1 MKSPSELASPPEAFR
16 DTKEEFRE
24 KVNAGEMQSDLQS
37 TQKVSPTSNVSL
49 KPEDMSSA
57 KEGITTQANS
67 SQQKGSSLVARPA
80 IKDHATESRLRRQQ
94 FTETRSSSVLSAPT
108 LKEDVMEKVDEEEE
122 QRECSRIIE
131 SYSNSADRKMSRSN
145 TISFGEGEV
154 NSAEQKVAEK
164 LAELRLR
171 RSTMEEGSTDPDM
184 MEHKSLP
191 QRQAS
196 LPHLAQGFYCCDW
209 VPHKSLIND
218 ERLLSKVAY
227 SHGPATVQFLRDRD
241 QFTRLTSF
249 PGTLYSHLGLPI
261 NSRPYFQRD
270 SEPEPKSSHLI
281 VCVHGLDGNSAD
293 LRLVKTYLEMGLPGA
308 GLQFLMS
315 EINQMDTFQS
325 FEDMTRKLVNEIMY
339 HLKTSYLSIGK
350 ISFIGHSLGCILI
363 RSAIQKPELANFSSK
378 FHTFLSL
385 SGPHIGTMYNNSGL
399 VNAGMW
405 MMQKWKKSG
414 SLQQLALKVGFE
426 IRSVSDILTIFF

>member
-1 MKSPSELASPPEAFR
+1 M
-16 DTKEEFRE
+16 
-24 KVNAGEMQSDLQS
+24 
-37 TQKVSPTSNVSL
+37 
-49 KPEDMSSA
+49 
-57 KEGITTQANS
+57 
-67 SQQKGSSLVARPA
+67 
-80 IKDHATESRLRRQQ
+80 
-94 FTETRSSSVLSAPT
+94 LSAPT
-108 LKEDVMEKVDEEEE
+108 LKEEVMDEEEE
-122 QRECSRIIE
+122 GQRECSRIIE
-131 SYSNSADRKMSRSN
+131 SYSNSATDRKMSRSN

-154 NSAEQKVAEK
+154 TSAEQKVAEK

-171 RSTMEEGSTDPDM
+171 RSTMESTGEEGSTDPDL

-191 QRQAS
+191 QRNS
-196 LPHLAQGFYCCDW
+196 VPPLVHGFHCCDW
-209 VPHKSLIND
+209 VPHKSLVND

-249 PGTLYSHLGLPI
+249 PGTLYSSLGPPI
-261 NSRPYFQRD
+261 TSRPYFQRD

-293 LRLVKTYLEMGLPGA
+293 LRLVKTYLEMGLPSA

-339 HLKTSYLSIGK
+339 HVKTSYLNIGK

-363 RSAIQKPELANFSSK
+363 RSAIQKPELASFSSK

-414 SLQQLALKVGFE
+414 SLQQLALKVSRTFKICE
-426 IRSVSDILTIFF
+426 KY

>member
-1 MKSPSELASPPEAFR
+1 MKSPELASPPEAFR
-16 DTKEEFRE
+16 DPKVAFRDPKEEFRE
-24 KVNAGEMQSDLQS
+24 QQNSDNVQIAP
-37 TQKVSPTSNVSL
+37 QISPTSSVDRTNF
-49 KPEDMSSA
+49 
-57 KEGITTQANS
+57 QARS
-67 SQQKGSSLVARPA
+67 DVHQKGSPLTTRPP
-80 IKDHATESRLRRQQ
+80 IKDPTTHSRLRRQQ
-94 FTETRSSSVLSAPT
+94 FTEARSSSVLSAPT
-108 LKEDVMEKVDEEEE
+108 LKEEVMDEEEE
-122 QRECSRIIE
+122 GQRECSRIIE
-131 SYSNSADRKMSRSN
+131 SYSNSAADRKMSRSN

-154 NSAEQKVAEK
+154 TSAEQKVAEK

-171 RSTMEEGSTDPDM
+171 RSTMESTGEEGSTDPDL

-191 QRQAS
+191 QRNS
-196 LPHLAQGFYCCDW
+196 VPPLVHGFHCCDW
-209 VPHKSLIND
+209 VPHKSLVND

-249 PGTLYSHLGLPI
+249 PGTLYSSLGPPI
-261 NSRPYFQRD
+261 TSRPYFQRD

-293 LRLVKTYLEMGLPGA
+293 LRLVKTYLEMGLPSA

-339 HLKTSYLSIGK
+339 HVKTSYLNIGK

-363 RSAIQKPELANFSSK
+363 RSAIQKPELASFSSK

-414 SLQQLALKVGFE
+414 SLQQLALKVSRTFKICE
-426 IRSVSDILTIFF
+426 KY